1 MRILAIDYG
10 DARTGLSICDKLEML
25 AVPLC
30 VIHETG
36 LRKLVER
43 IAEIVKQEHVEL
55 IVVGYPKNMDSSIG
69 GRAKKSEKLSDSLK
83 KATQTDVVLW
93 DERLTTVSAHT
104 SLNDT
109 TVNGKKRKNII
120 DSVAATIILQDY
132 LNYRKMNKEEK

>member
-36 LRKLVER
+36 SRKLIGR
-43 IAEIVKQEHVEL
+43 IAEIVKEEKPEL
-55 IVVGYPKNMDSSIG
+55 IVLGYPKNMDSSIG
-69 GRAKKSEKLSDSLK
+69 SRAKKSEELAVSLK
-83 KATQTDVVLW
+83 NATNIDVVLW

-109 TVNGKKRKNII
+109 AVSGKKRKSII
-120 DSVAATIILQDY
+120 DAVAATIILQDY
-132 LNYRKMNKEEK
+132 LNYRKMNKD